1 MKKLEEMTLKQ
12 LKRRKNIFE
21 VLGFTASVLPVA
33 IVILMKWEVYTK
45 DGGGI
50 KLGAG
55 AILLAAVLAFGIAGR
70 LKLPGD
76 IWVAL
81 FILVSAYLLDAV
93 LDDLILLTAM
103 YVAGRL
109 LDRFLFRWYLKRV
122 REAMEA
128 RRKGEIAGKA
138 VLDGIKEY
146 LGGVDK

>member
-1 MKKLEEMTLKQ
+1 MKKLEEMTPKQ
-12 LKRRKNIFE
+12 LKRRKRLFE
-21 VLGFTASVLPVA
+21 VLGFAASILPVA

-55 AILLAAVLAFGIAGR
+55 AILLAVVLAFGIAGR
-70 LKLPGD
+70 LKIPGD

-103 YVAGRL
+103 YAAGRL
-109 LDRFLFRWYLKRV
+109 LDRLLFHWYLKRV
-122 REAMEA
+122 REVLEE